1 MTQRELSPV
10 FAEIKE
16 DYLQQIL
23 AKWDQFDLET
33 LGLERGDDGIEVSF
47 FKRKYLVTPEGI
59 QGGDRHLLE
68 HMTYVIIS
76 QYLLGPARQAPGPK
90 EWVSYKGLADAAPYS
105 EGFQNTVERKIA
117 QVFSGRLS
125 ELAARSGELGGY
137 EPEQSYSYDLV
148 QCFQALP
155 AVPVL
160 LLFNDA
166 EDMFPAQCSVLFQ
179 SDCAGYLDMESIA
192 MVGMS
197 LSTFLTGSQA

>member
-23 AKWDQFDLET
+23 AKWDEFDLET
-33 LGLERGDDGIEVSF
+33 LGLERGDDGIEVIF

-76 QYLLGPARQAPGPK
+76 QYLLGPAQQAPGPK

-117 QVFSGRLS
+117 QAFSGRLS